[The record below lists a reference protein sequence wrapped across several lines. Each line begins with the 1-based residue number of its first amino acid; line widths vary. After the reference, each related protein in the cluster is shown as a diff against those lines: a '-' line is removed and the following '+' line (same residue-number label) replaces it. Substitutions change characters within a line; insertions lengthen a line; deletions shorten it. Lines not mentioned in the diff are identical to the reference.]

1 METYEQQTQDKYGLL
16 LTRQAELDQAI
27 AGLEIALMENDTYQ
41 MLTRLKEER
50 EHLYDDFKDEVMRE
64 FEEKNIKTVDGTYGK
79 ITMRE
84 NVRYRIVDEKKVP
97 KKFFKQALD
106 LSAVKKEYLLN
117 KTVDGVERVV
127 SHSVILTPKRTGES
141 S

>member
-16 LTRQAELDQAI
+16 LARQAELDQAI

-117 KTVDGVERVV
+117 KTVEGVERVV

>member
-16 LTRQAELDQAI
+16 LARQAELDQAI

-50 EHLYDDFKDEVMRE
+50 EHLYDDFKNEVMRE

-117 KTVDGVERVV
+117 KTVEGVERVV

>member
-16 LTRQAELDQAI
+16 LARQAELDQAI

-41 MLTRLKEER
+41 LLTRLKEER

-117 KTVDGVERVV
+117 KTVEGVERVV

>member
-16 LTRQAELDQAI
+16 LARQAELDQAI